1 MPAHHLPTC
10 PICYATAAFAMVLL
24 AAAILWVRDVLRVRG
39 ARRLKPKP
47 WYRSNIKLPRTR
59 ADDFTKTT

>member
-1 MPAHHLPTC
+1 MPAHHLSTC
-10 PICYATAAFAMVLL
+10 LICYATAAFAMVLL
-24 AAAILWVRDVLRVRG
+24 AAVILWVRDVLRVHATRQ
-39 ARRLKPKP
+39 PKP

>member
-24 AAAILWVRDVLRVRG
+24 AAAILWVRDVLWVRTT
-39 ARRLKPKP
+39 RRSKLKP